1 VIVKVGYALPT
12 RRIKI
17 VEAGHPIPDERGVR
31 AAQECGRIL
40 ERCAAEDLV
49 ICLLSGGGSA
59 LLSAPM
65 DSISLDDVRSATQLL
80 LNCGARIQEIN
91 AIRKH
96 ISSLTGGR
104 MARSSSPARL
114 ASLILSDVIGDRLD
128 SIASG
133 PTAPDPT
140 TFIECLEIIE
150 RYGLRTQMPAAVLRV
165 FERGANGAID
175 ETPKPS
181 DPLFANVQNV
191 IVGNNRMA
199 LNAARQKAEALGY
212 HTLLLSSSLE
222 GESAQAALF
231 HAAVAKEIL
240 YTGTPVPTPACLMSG
255 GETTVTVR
263 GDGKGGRNQ
272 EFALAAALALAGC
285 ERVVILSGG
294 TDGTDGP
301 TDAAGAIVDGTTVP
315 RAKICGL
322 DPTGALQRNDSYTFL
337 QAMDDLLVS
346 GPTFTNVMDIHLVLV
361 G

>member
-1 VIVKVGYALPT
+1 
-12 RRIKI
+12 
-17 VEAGHPIPDERGVR
+17 
-31 AAQECGRIL
+31 
-40 ERCAAEDLV
+40 
-49 ICLLSGGGSA
+49 
-59 LLSAPM
+59 
-65 DSISLDDVRSATQLL
+65 
-80 LNCGARIQEIN
+80 QEIN

-165 FERGANGAID
+165 FERGVNGAID

-294 TDGTDGP
+294 TDGADGP
-301 TDAAGAIVDGTTVP
+301 T
-315 RAKICGL
+315 
-322 DPTGALQRNDSYTFL
+322 
-337 QAMDDLLVS
+337 
-346 GPTFTNVMDIHLVLV
+346 
-361 G
+361 